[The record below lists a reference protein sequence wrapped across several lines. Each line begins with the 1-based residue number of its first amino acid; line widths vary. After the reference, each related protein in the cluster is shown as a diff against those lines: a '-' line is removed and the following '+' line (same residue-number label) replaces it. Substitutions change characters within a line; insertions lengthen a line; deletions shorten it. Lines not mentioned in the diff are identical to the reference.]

1 MVATGA
7 TAVRPPIE
15 GIGLRGVSELRTLDD
30 AARLRRRADGA
41 PGPVVVIGGGYIGL
55 ETAEAFHHRGFPVVV
70 ITSGQA
76 VLDRTLDPD
85 LGQNVVEAMEN
96 MGIRVVTGM
105 RVECI
110 NGDDKVQ
117 SVGCEGETFP
127 AELVVLGLGS
137 RPETELA
144 LQAGIPVGDT
154 GAIAVDRRQ
163 HTEIEGIWSAGDCAP
178 SPPSSDRTAGQLP
191 FGDYRQ
197 QGRSGSRDQH
207 RRWTRRVPRSAG
219 NRHHQGLRSGNRLHR
234 VNQRRR
240 SGSGIPNGDRRRG
253 RDHHRRLLAR
263 AAPITIRVI
272 AEAATNRILGAQI
285 VGGPGAGKRI
295 DVFAT
300 AIWNEMTA
308 HELAWTDLAYAPPF
322 SGVWDLIHIA
332 ARRATYYPLN
342 YESHLK
348 PHRKHRPLS
357 DHGGLCPG
365 SADERRRPRRN
376 QLRAGRARLPHPRP
390 HRGRGRQGLRGC
402 QEPSLLPTAGLAE
415 LREAVADA
423 TTSNSGVDVSPSQVL
438 VTNGGKYAVFAAC
451 ATLLD
456 PGDEVIVPAPY
467 WVSYPGP
474 SNWRGELPYRC

>member
-1 MVATGA
+1 MTERLVVIGGDAAGMSAASQARRRRSADDLGIIALERSSYVSYSACGEPYHVAGFVDPLERLVARTPQQFHDRNIEVRIRHEAVEIDLDSRQVTARDILRGSTYQLGFDQLVVATGA

-41 PGPVVVIGGGYIGL
+41 PGPVVVI
-55 ETAEAFHHRGFPVVV
+55 
-70 ITSGQA
+70 TSGQA

-85 LGQNVVEAMEN
+85 LGQKVVEAMEN

-137 RPETELA
+137 RPETQLA

-163 HTEIEGIWSAGDCAP
+163 CTEIEGIWSAGDCAQ
-178 SPPSSDRTAGQLP
+178 A
-191 FGDYRQ
+191 
-197 QGRSGSRDQH
+197 
-207 RRWTRRVPRSAG
+207 
-219 NRHHQGLRSGNRLHR
+219 LHR
-234 VNQRRR
+234 VTGRPVNYHLGTIANKAGRVA
-240 SGSGIPNGDRRRG
+240 GINIGGGHAEFPGVLGTAITKVCDLEIASTGLTSAAAREAGYQTVIGDAEG
-253 RDHHRRLLAR
+253 TTTAGYWPA
-263 AAPITIRVI
+263 AAPMAIRVI
-272 AEAATNRILGAQI
+272 AEAATNRILGTQI

-332 ARRATYYPLN
+332 ARRATY
-342 YESHLK
+342 
-348 PHRKHRPLS
+348 
-357 DHGGLCPG
+357 
-365 SADERRRPRRN
+365 
-376 QLRAGRARLPHPRP
+376 
-390 HRGRGRQGLRGC
+390 
-402 QEPSLLPTAGLAE
+402 
-415 LREAVADA
+415 
-423 TTSNSGVDVSPSQVL
+423 
-438 VTNGGKYAVFAAC
+438 
-451 ATLLD
+451 
-456 PGDEVIVPAPY
+456 
-467 WVSYPGP
+467 
-474 SNWRGELPYRC
+474 